1 MEPFLILPNIF
12 VPRENASIKPPLFD
26 YGWALNEAFL
36 LNYAHDN
43 HLELEPVSLPPDEEE
58 SFEDYAEEGEDKDPI
73 REKKGGDD
81 GEKGKDGEKD
91 EAEAEHACSSGK
103 QIEDRSR
110 DSLTV
115 GDTASPKEQVTGT
128 QQDDQLG
135 DPSDSSG
142 VIIVA
147 IDDILTKLG
156 LERYAQLVKVGCTII
171 GGCGFVLSI
180 YTNDDLLQSLPT
192 DDDIK
197 KMKEGLGGGGEA
209 RWYISND
216 RWAWE

>member
-1 MEPFLILPNIF
+1 MPKDRARIEPPQFH
-12 VPRENASIKPPLFD
+12 

-36 LNYAHDN
+36 LKYAHDN
-43 HLELEPVSLPPDEEE
+43 HLEIEPESLLSDEGEL
-58 SFEDYAEEGEDKDPI
+58 FEDYSEEDEDKDPI
-73 REKKGGDD
+73 REKKN
-81 GEKGKDGEKD
+81 GEDGEKD
-91 EAEAEHACSSGK
+91 EAEAEHVCSSGK

-115 GDTASPKEQVTGT
+115 GDTASPEEQVTGT
-128 QQDDQLG
+128 QQDGQLG
-135 DPSDSSG
+135 DPSDSFT
-142 VIIVA
+142 VIILA

-156 LERYAQLVKVGCTII
+156 LERYTHLVKVGCTVI
-171 GGCGFVLSI
+171 GGCSFVLSI
-180 YTNDDLLQSLPT
+180 YTNDDLLHSLPT

-197 KMKEGLGGGGEA
+197 KMKEGLGGEGEA